1 MHPVLAKKRTEIR
14 DGLRQHGTNVDRNDV
29 ERCGDGDQAPI
40 HLNDAGKQ
48 FYRDLFGNGRDL
60 QEYAAFGSLSQFGVA
75 CIRGD
80 VEFVETSLKQASR
93 RRDSDDGSDPSNPS
107 KDLIRLLE
115 TRETSMRVSPLL
127 MIVSLG
133 KSIPV
138 ADPSADPALLAQ
150 RQVAIAT
157 MLLKYGA
164 RPDAKDVCGKT
175 VCHYGAGQ
183 MATDMTMK
191 VVDMCI
197 PAAQSSHLF
206 GKQVQLYGLRN
217 ESMNGKIGTAKG
229 YIAGTPG
236 RRAVYLL
243 EEKKEM
249 AIKPGNICLIGGS
262 RPQNEAEPRPNLCDI
277 QDRLGSVSLLEVFM
291 TNRPDVAKFLLDK
304 HNASIDVADWDGFS
318 PKSMAVKPGV
328 GMVTE
333 VGPKIM
339 KRAMK
344 QGRAEKK
351 ADKGQCSKCGAVESS
366 SSTSTLVILSVCARC
381 KVVQYCSR
389 DCQVLDWKGGHK
401 QACKQLEEERGASF
415 ELETPPVTENPVM
428 MSFAT
433 RQTSTAQGSYRKPD
447 DVAVGE
453 QFYIKVQIAI
463 PNSPLLI
470 YDKSRQCHF
479 FYPPD
484 LGGYREM
491 YGAAVGERATN
502 GTKAYLKASFDAN
515 GNCTVYPGTTTI
527 KTW

>member
-1 MHPVLAKKRTEIR
+1 MHPVLAKKRTKIR
-14 DGLRQHGTNVDRNDV
+14 DGLRRHGTDVDRNDV
-29 ERCGDGDQAPI
+29 EITADGDQAPI
-40 HLNDAGKQ
+40 HLNYAGKQ
-48 FYRDLFGNGRDL
+48 FYRDLFGNGGDL
-60 QEYAAFGSLSQFGVA
+60 HEHATFGKLSQFGVA
-75 CIRGD
+75 CIKGE
-80 VEFVETSLKQASR
+80 VEFVETSLKQASSNGR
-93 RRDSDDGSDPSNPS
+93 GDSDPSKPS

-133 KSIPV
+133 KNIPG
-138 ADPSADPALLAQ
+138 ADPAHLAQ

-206 GKQVQLYGLRN
+206 GKDVELYGLSN
-217 ESMNGKIGTAKG
+217 ETMNGKRGIARG
-229 YIAGTPG
+229 YIAGTG

-243 EEKKEM
+243 DQKKEM
-249 AIKPGNICLIGGS
+249 AIKPGNIRLIEA
-262 RPQNEAEPRPNLCDI
+262 QNRVEPRPNLCDI

-291 TNRPDVAKFLLDK
+291 TSRSDVAEFLLDK
-304 HNASIDVADWDGFS
+304 HNARIDVADWDGFS
-318 PKSMAVKPGV
+318 PKSMALRPGT
-328 GMVTE
+328 GLVTS
-333 VGPKIM
+333 VAPIIM

-351 ADKGQCSKCGAVESS
+351 AGERQCSKCGAVES
-366 SSTSTLVILSVCARC
+366 TTLVLSVCAKC

-389 DCQVLDWKGGHK
+389 ECQISDWKAVHK
-401 QACKQLEEERGASF
+401 QACKQVEDERGVSVQ
-415 ELETPPVTENPVM
+415 LETPPVTENTVM
-428 MSFAT
+428 VSFAT
-433 RQTSTAQGSYRKPD
+433 RQSSAPEGSYRKPD
-447 DVAVGE
+447 DAAVGE
-453 QFYIKVQIAI
+453 QFYIKVQALQ
-463 PNSPLLI
+463 NSPLLI

-479 FYPPD
+479 FYPPN
-484 LGGYREM
+484 LRGYREM
-491 YGAAVGERATN
+491 YSAAVGERATN
-502 GTKAYLKASFDAN
+502 GTKAYMKASFDAN
-515 GNCTVYPGTTTI
+515 GNCTVYPGTTSI